1 MPADPLATLAAAFD
15 PGPALFALMAA
26 AFAAGLIRGFSG
38 FGTAMAFMPVASAAT
53 NPVFALIAMQIMDT
67 APSVPLVIRHWR
79 DSAPREILP
88 LMAAASLTVPLGVW
102 ILKTADPITVR
113 WMVAGLILLLVAAI
127 ASGGRYTRKP
137 GLPVTVAAGTM
148 SGVFGGLAA
157 LSGPP
162 VILFWLSGQSDAKR
176 VRANM
181 MVYLSLLTAVSITSL
196 AVAGLFTLKAVL
208 WGIAVMPVYV
218 IGILAGGKLFPLAS
232 ELTFRRMALG
242 FITCAVL
249 ISLPLFDAVLR

>member
-1 MPADPLATLAAAFD
+1 MPADPLAQFLAAFD
-15 PGPALFALMAA
+15 PGPALAALLGA
-26 AFAAGLIRGFSG
+26 AFAAGVIRGFSG
-38 FGTAMAFMPVASAAT
+38 FGTAMAFMPIASAAT
-53 NPVFALIAMQIMDT
+53 NPVFALIAMQMMDT

-79 DSAPREILP
+79 DSAPREILS
-88 LMAAASLTVPLGVW
+88 LMAAATLTVPLGVW

-113 WMVAGLILLLVAAI
+113 WMVAALIMTLVAAI
-127 ASGGRYTRKP
+127 ASGWRYRRKP

-162 VILFWLSGQSDAKR
+162 VILFWLSGQSDARR

-196 AVAGLFTLKAVL
+196 AIAGLFTLKAVL
-208 WGIAVMPVYV
+208 WGFAVMPAYV
-218 IGILAGGKLFPLAS
+218 IGIIAGGKLFPLAN
-232 ELTFRRMALG
+232 ETAFRRIALG
-242 FITCAVL
+242 FIAFAVL
-249 ISLPLFDAVLR
+249 ISLPLFDGVFR